1 MDGNKDDA
9 LKCLKIGKDALESGD
24 RTRALKFI
32 TKARRLDPTLPVDD
46 LLSSIDK
53 DSSPDQTA
61 ASTNGP
67 TGTTT
72 NESKVRQRVP
82 STGSSSSAS
91 ASATASSSSA
101 TYTEEQ
107 ITIVRQ
113 IKKKKDYYDILGLE
127 KTCSVE
133 DVRKAYRKLSLKVHP
148 DKNKAPGA
156 EEAFKAVSKA
166 FQCLSNEESRKKYD
180 LTGSDEPVYERRA
193 PRHHGGQGGYNGYND
208 DFDPDEIFRQFFF
221 GGMPP
226 ATTQFRSFNFGG
238 GMGPRTAD
246 NASGFNV
253 RALIQLLPV
262 LVILLLN
269 FLPSSEPLYSLS
281 RSYPYEYRFTTQKG
295 VNFYVKSTNLSRIIH
310 RVARKGQHWKGKWR
324 GIMHLFLPRI
334 ADLSC
339 RGSSGVLYGR
349 HLIVKCCSSFS
360 LGPQQPDEMDLRL
373 NFIFR
378 IDYFYPKRLQM
389 M

>member
-9 LKCLKIGKDALESGD
+9 FKCLKIGKEALESGD

-32 TKARRLDPTLPVDD
+32 NKARRLDPTLPVDD

-53 DSSPDQTA
+53 DSSSDQTA
-61 ASTNGP
+61 ASTDAP
-67 TGTTT
+67 ASTTT
-72 NESKVRQRVP
+72 HESKVRQRVP
-82 STGSSSSAS
+82 STGSPSS
-91 ASATASSSSA
+91 ASATASSSST

-107 ITIVRQ
+107 ITIVRE

-127 KTCSVE
+127 KACSVE
-133 DVRKAYRKLSLKVHP
+133 DIRKAYRKLSLKVHP

-193 PRHHGGQGGYNGYND
+193 PRRHGGYNGYYD

-238 GMGPRTAD
+238 GMGPRTVD
-246 NASGFNV
+246 NASGFNM
-253 RALIQLLPV
+253 RALIQLLPI

-269 FLPSSEPLYSLS
+269 FMPSSEPIYSLS
-281 RSYPYEYRFTTQKG
+281 RSYPYEYKFTTQKG
-295 VNFYVKSTNLSRIIH
+295 VNFYVKSTKFEQDYPPGSGERATLE
-310 RVARKGQHWKGKWR
+310 GKVER
-324 GIMHLFLPRI
+324 DYVSVL
-334 ADLSC
+334 AQNC
-339 RGSSGVLYGR
+339 RFELQRQQWGFVRETPHCEMLQQFQSGA
-349 HLIVKCCSSFS
+349 SAA
-360 LGPQQPDEMDLRL
+360 
-373 NFIFR
+373 
-378 IDYFYPKRLQM
+378 
-389 M
+389 

>member
-1 MDGNKDDA
+1 MDGN
-9 LKCLKIGKDALESGD
+9 
-24 RTRALKFI
+24 
-32 TKARRLDPTLPVDD
+32 
-46 LLSSIDK
+46 
-53 DSSPDQTA
+53 
-61 ASTNGP
+61 
-67 TGTTT
+67 TT

-82 STGSSSSAS
+82 STGSYSSAS
-91 ASATASSSSA
+91 ASASSSSA

-166 FQCLSNEESRKKYD
+166 FQCLSNEESRRKYD
-180 LTGSDEPVYERRA
+180 LIGSDEPVYERRA
-193 PRHHGGQGGYNGYND
+193 PWPHGWQGEYNGYYD
-208 DFDPDEIFRQFFF
+208 YFDPDEIFRQFFF

-226 ATTQFRSFNFGG
+226 ATNQFRSFNFGG

-246 NASGFNV
+246 NAFGFIMH
-253 RALIQLLPV
+253 ALIHLLPV

-281 RSYPYEYRFTTQKG
+281 MSRPHEHKG
-295 VNFYVKSTNLSRIIH
+295 Y
-310 RVARKGQHWKGKWR
+310 
-324 GIMHLFLPRI
+324 
-334 ADLSC
+334 
-339 RGSSGVLYGR
+339 
-349 HLIVKCCSSFS
+349 
-360 LGPQQPDEMDLRL
+360 
-373 NFIFR
+373 
-378 IDYFYPKRLQM
+378 
-389 M
+389 